1 MGQGQHLFTPTRVEK
16 QGLLRPKELVPWEAM
31 AYNQVEYG
39 AAANK
44 EPNPR
49 DWEKHDGPDEK
60 AKHQTEF
67 VLCGQRL
74 DFNVEQRKV

>member
-1 MGQGQHLFTPTRVEK
+1 
-16 QGLLRPKELVPWEAM
+16 M

-44 EPNPR
+44 EPNRR